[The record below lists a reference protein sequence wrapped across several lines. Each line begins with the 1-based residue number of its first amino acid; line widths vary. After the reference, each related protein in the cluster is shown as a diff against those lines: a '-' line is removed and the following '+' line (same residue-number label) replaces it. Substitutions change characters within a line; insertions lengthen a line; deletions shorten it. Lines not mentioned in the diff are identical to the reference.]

1 MFIPAI
7 ALALA
12 TVSPASAPLAVAQQ
26 ASIQVTENVCPVTG
40 KVIPVGLGVK
50 ALVRDHEYTV
60 IDAEAATEL
69 KANPDKYLLPD
80 GTPKNMNKKE

>member
-26 ASIQVTENVCPVTG
+26 ASIQVTESVCPVTG
-40 KVIPVGLGVK
+40 KTIPPGMGVK
-50 ALVRDHEYTV
+50 TTVRDHDYVV
-60 IDAEAATEL
+60 IDDQAATEL
-69 KANPDKYLLPD
+69 STNPEKYLLPD
-80 GTPKNMNKKE
+80 GTPKNQIKP